1 MSYDAS
7 VYKVLIASPSDVS
20 QEREAISQAIYE
32 WNVVNSEQERTVL
45 LPVRWETH
53 STPEFSGGNT
63 QEILNRQL
71 VRGCDVLVGAFW
83 TKVGSPTERYD
94 SGTLE
99 EIEEFIQDRKP
110 ILLYFSKR
118 DLPRDVD
125 LEQVQ
130 KLRIFKGKYQ
140 SQGIYKEYENASHL
154 IGLLKDDLVRVIRS
168 ITIGQIRTEEIGSLA
183 ILPSKEEK
191 STAHRCQEVNE
202 KLNTLFRENERVFL
216 EYGPY
221 SVRAQKFISDSASI
235 WDNKCKEVIIPN
247 NQKIVDLLRDNIDLV
262 PKTKLHI
269 FDAFINHVEGFKDNH
284 LSEYKDRNAP
294 TFPKEI
300 TNILNP

>member
-1 MSYDAS
+1 MGYDAS
-7 VYKVLIASPSDVS
+7 VYKVLIASPSDVKE
-20 QEREAISQAIYE
+20 EREAISQAIYE
-32 WNVVNSEQERTVL
+32 WNVVNSEQERRVL

-53 STPEFSGGNT
+53 STPEFSGGNP

-99 EIEEFIQDRKP
+99 EIEEFIKDRKP

-118 DLPRDVD
+118 DLPRDVN

-130 KLRIFKGKYQ
+130 KLRIFKEKYQ
-140 SQGIYKEYENASHL
+140 GLGIYKEYENALHL

-168 ITIGQIRTEEIGSLA
+168 IMIDPIRTEDRGALVV
-183 ILPSKEEK
+183 LTPKEEQ
-191 STAHRCQEVNE
+191 STEDRYKEIKE
-202 KLNTLFRENERVFL
+202 KLVILFRENERVFL

-221 SVRAQKFISDSASI
+221 SVRAQQFISDSASI
-235 WDNKCKEVIIPN
+235 WEKKCREVIIPN
-247 NQKIVDLLRDNIDLV
+247 NQRIVDLLRENIDLV
-262 PKTKLHI
+262 PKSKLHI

-284 LSEYKDRNAP
+284 LSEYKDRNAA